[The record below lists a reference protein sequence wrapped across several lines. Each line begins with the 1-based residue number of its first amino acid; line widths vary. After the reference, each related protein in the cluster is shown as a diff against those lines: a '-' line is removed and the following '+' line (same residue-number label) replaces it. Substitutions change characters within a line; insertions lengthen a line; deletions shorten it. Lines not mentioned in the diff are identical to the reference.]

1 MSSLLIYKD
10 FKAEVRFDQDKG
22 NVVVK
27 IIGRPGFFS
36 ARNQRHAEEEFH
48 RVVDKELINQ
58 FSEHE
63 KKLLKKSF
71 SGNIAIRTSP
81 ELHQELTLAADRA
94 GISLNSYI
102 ENNLQ
107 ILIDRETPTDVDEP
121 VKPIVAPP
129 STLAVTR
136 LLEEEKASVELF
148 SRIESCLNK
157 EKINIF
163 LFPAILK
170 RFLGDFGNSIEDIS
184 PYLKS
189 EKIDDFVKIIFSLI
203 QEFGDK
209 GHEG

>member
-1 MSSLLIYKD
+1 MSSLLVYKD
-10 FKAEVRFDQDKG
+10 FKAEVRFDQDEE

-36 ARNQRHAEEEFH
+36 ARNRRHAEEEFH

-58 FSEHE
+58 VTEHE
-63 KKLLKKSF
+63 KKLLKRGY

-94 GISLNSYI
+94 GVSLNNYI
-102 ENNLQ
+102 EKNLQ
-107 ILIDRETPTDVDEP
+107 ISIDRETSGDVDEP
-121 VKPIVAPP
+121 IKSVIATP
-129 STLAVTR
+129 STFAVTR

-148 SRIESCLNK
+148 SRIESCLDK

-163 LFPAILK
+163 QFPAILK
-170 RFLGDFGNSIEDIS
+170 RFLGDFGNSIEEIS

-203 QEFGDK
+203 QEFSDT